1 LRVTST
7 SSHGHGHGHGPS
19 QDEPEK
25 NWWQNLKCSRRGA
38 SSSIAI
44 LVYFSEEPSFMSAT
58 PFKLVPVTLATAMV
72 VGAMASTAAWA
83 QSAPAGAASTEATYN
98 IDLPAQP
105 LGNALNELARQA
117 GLQLLVRRELV
128 EGKQAP
134 QVSAQLTARQA
145 LNRVLANSGLVATTE
160 GASVVIRPAPQ
171 PQSSE
176 SVLPTVTVTAGADS
190 APGQPPL
197 PFAGGQVARGARIG
211 VLGDRDLFEA
221 PVSVVG
227 FTTETVLNQQARTMA
242 EVLRND
248 TSVKITQNTNSAGT
262 DDVFNLRGFLSASS
276 AATYDGLAGLIGR
289 SQALEGIERVEL
301 LKGPTAFVAGSAL
314 FSAGGMINFVPKRA
328 TDAPITQLTT
338 RYYSD
343 SVLGLHAD
351 VGRRFGDSNQFGVR
365 VNGAYRDGD
374 TPIDEVSK
382 KNEVLDVALDYRGER
397 LRAYFNADYSKAA
410 TRNYVG
416 GTGIAADVAVPEA
429 PDSRNNWAQ
438 TWGFAYPQTKHRLAG
453 RLEWDFN
460 EDWMG
465 SLAYGQLDL
474 RDGEYTS
481 CSPTI
486 VNSAGDVSYEGDCFR
501 GGTQIDN
508 TSLDARLAGR
518 FTTGAINHRLTFGT
532 ARTKAEYGGP
542 FEAFV
547 PAGQTVNN
555 IYNPIRY
562 PVPGNVPAIAANA
575 YAKNYEERARS
586 FYVSDE
592 IGFMDDRL
600 LVTLGLRHVDFEF
613 GDFDPS
619 TGQRSAPA
627 TEKGATTP
635 FVGVVYKLTPDLSV
649 FGNLAEALE
658 QGSTAPNDASVDNPG
673 QVLPPQTSK
682 QQEVGLKFN
691 AGSFAITTSL
701 FQIEKENAVTVNRQF
716 GYFGQQRN
724 RGLEISVF
732 GEPTNGFRVLSG
744 LTYLKTQQRNTTVGT
759 TEGKEAI
766 GVPKLQVQLGGELD
780 VFHWL
785 PGMTLTGGI
794 AHQSKQFVD
803 NTNSRSIP
811 AWTRLDAGLRYATRV
826 SGTPTIFRLNIE
838 NLTDRNYWG
847 SVDRGFLYV
856 AQPRTLSLSATFDF

>member
-1 LRVTST
+1 MRPTPPQPRFTPKPLALAAAMAIALAA
-7 SSHGHGHGHGPS
+7 GHAPLVHAESGS
-19 QDEPEK
+19 A
-25 NWWQNLKCSRRGA
+25 A
-38 SSSIAI
+38 SAPIAI
-44 LVYFSEEPSFMSAT
+44 
-58 PFKLVPVTLATAMV
+58 
-72 VGAMASTAAWA
+72 
-83 QSAPAGAASTEATYN
+83 N
-98 IDLPAQP
+98 IPAQP
-105 LGNALNELARQA
+105 LGQALNELARQA
-117 GLQLLVRRELV
+117 NLQMTFPAEVV
-128 EGKQAP
+128 AGKQAP
-134 QVSAQLTARQA
+134 AVSGQFTVRQA
-145 LNRVLANSGLVATTE
+145 LDRVLANSGLVATTE
-160 GASVVIRPAPQ
+160 DSSVVVRPAPQ
-171 PQSSE
+171 LQSSE
-176 SVLPTVTVTAGADS
+176 AVLPTVPVTASAES

-211 VLGDRDLFEA
+211 VLGDRDIFES

-248 TSVKITQNTNSAGT
+248 TSVKITQNTNSSGT

-343 SVLGLHAD
+343 SVLGVHAD

-382 KNEVLDVALDYRGER
+382 TNEVLDVALDYRGDR

-410 TRNYVG
+410 TRNFMG
-416 GTGIAADVAVPEA
+416 GTGIANGVAVPAA

-438 TWGFAYPQTKHRLAG
+438 TWGFSYPQTKQRLAG

-460 EDWMG
+460 KDWTG
-465 SLAYGQLDL
+465 TLAYGQLDL
-474 RDGEYTS
+474 RDGEYTYCGS
-481 CSPTI
+481 TI
-486 VNSAGDVSYEGDCFR
+486 VNTAGDVSYDGNCYR

-508 TSLDARLAGR
+508 TSLDARLAGKFR
-518 FTTGAINHRLTFGT
+518 TGQVNHRLTLGT
-532 ARTKAEYGGP
+532 ARTQAEYGGP
-542 FEAFV
+542 FDLFV
-547 PAGQTVNN
+547 PAGQTGNN
-555 IYNPIRY
+555 IYNPVRY
-562 PVPGNVPAIAANA
+562 PVPGNVPSVAANA

-586 FYVSDE
+586 YYVSDE
-592 IGFMDDRL
+592 LGFMDDRL
-600 LVTLGLRHVDFEF
+600 LVTLGLRRVDFEF
-613 GDFDPS
+613 GGFDPG

-627 TEKGATTP
+627 TEKGATAP
-635 FVGVVYKLTPDLSV
+635 FVGAVYKLTPEVSV

-658 QGSTAPNDASVDNPG
+658 QGSTAPNNNTVDNPG

-691 AGSFAITTSL
+691 AGSFAVTSSV
-701 FQIEKENAVTVNRQF
+701 FQIEKENAVTINRQF
-716 GYFGQQRN
+716 GYFGQQQN
-724 RGLEISVF
+724 RGLELSVF
-732 GEPTNGFRVLSG
+732 GEPIKGFRVLSG
-744 LTYLKTQQRNTTVGT
+744 LTYLNTKQRNTTVAT

-766 GVPKLQVQLGGELD
+766 GVPRLQVQLGGEID
-780 VFHWL
+780 VPDWL
-785 PGMTLTGGI
+785 PGLTLTGGI

-811 AWTRLDAGLRYATRV
+811 AWTRLDAGIRYLT
-826 SGTPTIFRLNIE
+826 SISDTPTTLRLNIE
-838 NLTDRNYWG
+838 NLTDKDYWG

-856 AQPRTLSLSATFDF
+856 AQPRTVSLSATFDF